1 MSKIKLNNSYANP
14 LLDFLKTTGV
24 KYNTRKKHNELSL
37 QEVVFLYPK
46 NNEQREELINI
57 LENYG
62 TSLYHNSTLQVD
74 MNVIN
79 IFNYS
84 SDQYENI
91 TAEADEVELPLFYL
105 ENQNDQNKRH
115 SAAKGLLTNKITKNY
130 IKNIANSQG
139 FLDSR
144 PAEQLSKMRN
154 ILFGNGFIKSRST
167 SQKNEF
173 CYYNKI
179 EIGSQGVNEIIGT
192 FLREVKFQQ
201 EMFAGF
207 IADNQSVEVQFL
219 VNNEGEQMILVQD
232 VLDIINNNSLT
243 LDTNDKL
250 ILGSDKKT
258 SSHVTNNFKKFL
270 LTGLLSGKKMTL
282 LKSFKQM
289 YENEECS
296 KEFIIYKIDKF
307 LDTDTLAMQ
316 SFWMFEEEFKEFT
329 DYQIKRDTTYRYE
342 IKAYSIIYGTQSEVS
357 NINELTDGSISFDFT
372 SNPSYKMAIV
382 DFDTVSVK
390 VAPKIPLPPHV
401 VFLNESNSKNFIKIY
416 LDLDNGSKKEK
427 FIEITES
434 DAILTEGIQTD
445 LEGNID
451 FEYAAEE
458 GKFEVFRLEEKP
470 LSIKSFENAKI
481 LDVKNKIKSTSVVF
495 KHSVLP
501 NKKYYYMF
509 RAVNFIGVPSN
520 PSPVYEVELVKDA
533 EKSKII
539 SKTIR
544 IKQEEDIADKN
555 FKNLLQIIPAFQQQ
569 VFDENDNV
577 RELSSFKKNI
587 NNLKLGVANDKVWGK
602 KFKLRVKS
610 KDTGK
615 MIDLNVKFN
624 LIKDNIK

>member
-1 MSKIKLNNSYANP
+1 MSKIKLNNSFANP

-24 KYNTRKKHNELSL
+24 KYNTHRKHNELSL
-37 QEVVFLYPK
+37 QEVIFLYPK
-46 NNEQREELINI
+46 SKEQKEELLSI
-57 LENYG
+57 LQNYG

-74 MNVIN
+74 MNVVN

-84 SDQYENI
+84 SDQYENV
-91 TAEADEVELPLFYL
+91 TTEATETELPLFYL
-105 ENQNDQNKRH
+105 ENQNDQNNKH
-115 SAAKGLLTNKITKNY
+115 SAAKALSTNKITKNY
-130 IKNIANSQG
+130 IKNIANSQS
-139 FLDSR
+139 FLNPR
-144 PAEQLSKMRN
+144 PAEQLNKMRN
-154 ILFGNGFIKSRST
+154 ILFGNSFIKSRST

-192 FLREVKFQQ
+192 FLRKVKFQQ
-201 EMFAGF
+201 EMFGGF
-207 IADNQSVEVQFL
+207 IADNQSVNVQFL
-219 VNNEGEQMILVQD
+219 VNNQEQTIPVQD
-232 VLDIINNNSLT
+232 VLDIINNNPLI
-243 LDTNDKL
+243 LDTSDKL

-258 SSHVTNNFKKFL
+258 SSYITNNFKKFL
-270 LTGLLSGKKMTL
+270 LTSLLNNKKIEL
-282 LKSFKQM
+282 LKTFKQM
-289 YENEECS
+289 HENEECS

-307 LDTDTLAMQ
+307 LDTDTVAIQ

-342 IKAYSIIYGTQSEVS
+342 IKAYSVIYGTQSEVS
-357 NINELTDGSISFDFT
+357 NINELTDGSVSFDFT

-390 VAPKIPLPPHV
+390 VAPKIPLPPYV
-401 VFLNESNSKNFIKIY
+401 VFLNESSSKNFVKIY

-427 FIEITES
+427 FIEITENDS
-434 DAILTEGIQTD
+434 ILTENIETD
-445 LEGNID
+445 PEGNID

-458 GKFEVFRLEEKP
+458 GKFEVFRLDEKP
-470 LSIKSFENAKI
+470 VSIRSFENAKI

-495 KHSVLP
+495 KNNVLP

-520 PSPVYEVELVKDA
+520 PSPVYEVELIKDA

-539 SKTIR
+539 SKTIM
-544 IKQEEDIADKN
+544 IEQKESIEDKN

-569 VFDENDNV
+569 VFDEDSNV
-577 RELSSFKKNI
+577 REFATFKKNI
-587 NNLKLGVANDKVWGK
+587 NNLKLGVATDKVWGK
-602 KFKLRVKS
+602 KFKIRVKS

>member
-14 LLDFLKTTGV
+14 LLDFLKATGI
-24 KYNTRKKHNELSL
+24 KYKAHRKHNDLSL

-46 NNEQREELINI
+46 SKEQKKELISI
-57 LENYG
+57 LQNYG

-74 MNVIN
+74 MNVVN

-84 SDQYENI
+84 SNQYENI
-91 TAEADEVELPLFYL
+91 TSEATEAELPLFYL
-105 ENQNDQNKRH
+105 ENENNQNKKH

-130 IKNIANSQG
+130 IKNIANSQS
-139 FLDSR
+139 FLNPR
-144 PAEQLSKMRN
+144 PAEQLNKMRN
-154 ILFGNGFIKSRST
+154 ILFGNSFIKSRST

-192 FLREVKFQQ
+192 FLRKVKFQQ
-201 EMFAGF
+201 EMFGGF
-207 IADNQSVEVQFL
+207 IADNESVNVQFL
-219 VNNEGEQMILVQD
+219 VNNEEQTIPVQD
-232 VLDIINNNSLT
+232 VLDIINNNTLI
-243 LDTNDKL
+243 LDTSDKL

-258 SSHVTNNFKKFL
+258 SSYITNNFKKFL
-270 LTGLLSGKKMTL
+270 LTGLLNNKKVEL

-307 LDTDTLAMQ
+307 LDTDTLAIQ

-329 DYQIKRDTTYRYE
+329 DYQIKREATYRYE
-342 IKAYSIIYGTQSEVS
+342 IKAYSIIYGTQSGVS
-357 NINELTDGSISFDFT
+357 NINELADESISFDFT

-401 VFLNESNSKNFIKIY
+401 VFLNESNSKNFVKIY

-427 FIEITES
+427 FIEITENDS
-434 DAILTEGIQTD
+434 ILTENIETD
-445 LEGNID
+445 PEGNID

-458 GKFEVFRLEEKP
+458 GKFEVFRLDEKP
-470 LSIKSFENAKI
+470 VSIRSFENAKI

-495 KHSVLP
+495 KNNVLP

-520 PSPVYEVELVKDA
+520 PSPVYEVELIKDA

-539 SKTIR
+539 SKTIM
-544 IKQEEDIADKN
+544 IEQKENVEDKN
-555 FKNLLQIIPAFQQQ
+555 FKNLLQITPAFQQQ
-569 VFDENDNV
+569 VFDEDSNA
-577 RELSSFKKNI
+577 REFATFRKNI
-587 NNLKLGVANDKVWGK
+587 NNLKLGVATDKVWGK
-602 KFKLRVKS
+602 KFKIRVKS